1 MLMPHFLPRQH
12 GTIYCGIWVFR
23 ILLRKIFIQDS
34 FLRGH
39 LVYPFFQAFLNKNGS
54 GSTMDQQRSWNLTD
68 TIIALWRIAFKWI
81 ALSMTSSVYIEVRLK
96 KILAKHS
103 DKSNRNWLSWLVLII
118 SNVSLF
124 LTKKK
129 NRRYFY
135 SFKDLD
141 NIFNFFFFCFL
152 SSFASLLICVSGSL
166 SHTTHHKYFLE

>member
-1 MLMPHFLPRQH
+1 MLMPHFLPRQR

-103 DKSNRNWLSWLVLII
+103 DESNRNWLSWLVLII

-141 NIFNFFFFCFL
+141 NIFNFFFVLFSVF
-152 SSFASLLICVSGSL
+152 FSLLLYCSLYHCVTLFFWPS
-166 SHTTHHKYFLE
+166 F